1 VTEVMTL
8 QAHDGDDS
16 PPPPP
21 WDERPFRDLT
31 PDDPKSRKEKQQKED
46 DWYRDDRRR
55 SSRNPGS
62 DPSDSSSSDGERR
75 DRRRRRRE
83 VSRDRRPRSPKLYR
97 VRSEKLVLGTWPTN
111 LQFAEW
117 KRNLR
122 SEIAAASDRPIEA
135 TAWIFEVER
144 ASQTMDN
151 MASNPNDPFRAL
163 DAKLQAALQKVTKG
177 EQSRKLAIL
186 QEELALS
193 DQLISGRQHL
203 LFVYFE
209 FAKDAHKT
217 DAVAYQNLEKI
228 AFANSGDEAAL
239 EEFLTLWDGLLMS
252 FNKPPSD
259 DHLYAAFH
267 SRIKGLPGLKIVIDH
282 LDRIDYGHDD
292 KSYDYL
298 MSAARRLVDKR
309 RLDRQT
315 LEFSKV
321 YSGRAQTALAA
332 GTVVDGKSKKG
343 GGKGDKKVFI
353 CYAMRDNGSCALGEN
368 CPYSHDPEK
377 IKADKGKGKGKG
389 SKTLCRDFL
398 AGNCPRGAACTWSH
412 ERAAPAAPAAPAA
425 SAEDEL

>member
-1 VTEVMTL
+1 M
-8 QAHDGDDS
+8 A
-16 PPPPP
+16 
-21 WDERPFRDLT
+21 
-31 PDDPKSRKEKQQKED
+31 
-46 DWYRDDRRR
+46 
-55 SSRNPGS
+55 
-62 DPSDSSSSDGERR
+62 
-75 DRRRRRRE
+75 
-83 VSRDRRPRSPKLYR
+83 
-97 VRSEKLVLGTWPTN
+97 LGVWPTN

-122 SEIAAASDRPIEA
+122 SEIVAASDRPLEA
-135 TAWIFEVER
+135 TTWIFEVER
-144 ASQTMDN
+144 PLLTIEEMVS
-151 MASNPNDPFRAL
+151 SPSDPFRSL
-163 DAKLQAALQKVTKG
+163 DAKLQAALNKLTKG
-177 EQSRKLAIL
+177 EQARKLSIV
-186 QEELALS
+186 QERLALTG
-193 DQLISGRQHL
+193 QLLSGRQHL
-203 LFVYFE
+203 LFIYLE

-228 AFANSGDEAAL
+228 AYPPGNDDSAL

-267 SRIKGLPGLKIVIDH
+267 RRIKGLPGLKIVIEH
-282 LDRIDYGHDD
+282 VDRINYAHDD
-292 KSYDYL
+292 KNYDYL
-298 MSAARRLVDKR
+298 MSSARALVDKL

-332 GTVVDGKSKKG
+332 GTVPDGKGKKG

-377 IKADKGKGKGKG
+377 IKADKAKGKGKGKG
-389 SKTLCRDFL
+389 GKTLCRDFL
-398 AGNCPRGAACTWSH
+398 AGDCPRGAACTWSH